1 MRPRG
6 EGRLTT
12 GAGTG
17 PGVLFVTAEPLAV
30 RMAGPGIRTLEL
42 ARALAADPRVGPVTV
57 GSLGA
62 VEISDP
68 DVRLVPVAGRDDLAR
83 LTSEVGSVVVQGDV
97 LGLHP
102 ELVGSALP
110 VVVDAYDPFHLEQLE
125 RTRGLP
131 DADRRAVV
139 RDCITALNVQLS
151 RADFVLCASD
161 RQRALWLG
169 HLAALGRLNPLTY
182 DRSPDLSDLLAV
194 VPFGTPLRRPERGD
208 RSRITAQFPLI
219 TDRDVLVVWGGGIY
233 EWLDA
238 ESLVR
243 AVAAAG
249 EQVPGLKLLFL
260 GTRHPVPGVQSAA
273 ASARAAAVES
283 GVLDRTVFFHEGWIP
298 YDERDRWLGTADLAA
313 TTHLDHLETEF
324 AYRTRVLDYFWCGL
338 PVISSSG
345 DELAEVIADAGAGEV
360 VEPGDVGALR
370 DALVRLASD
379 GDARRRAADASAEL
393 GGSMTWDVV
402 ARPLADFCANPRRS
416 PDLLLPAAE
425 RAQLGLV
432 DSHAQRGSL
441 RRRLRVALADGGPAL
456 VRRRLAARLERML
469 RRP

>member
-6 EGRLTT
+6 ERRLTRS
-12 GAGTG
+12 GSAG
-17 PGVLFVTAEPLAV
+17 PGVLFVTAEALAE
-30 RMAGPGIRTLEL
+30 RMAGPAIRTLEL

-57 GSLGA
+57 ASLA
-62 VEISDP
+62 SADLSDP
-68 DVRLVPVAGRDDLAR
+68 VVRVVAAPDREVLGRLVTG
-83 LTSEVGSVVVQGDV
+83 VGSVVVQGDV

-102 ELVGSALP
+102 ELLGSTVP

-131 DADRRAVV
+131 EAARRAVV
-139 RDCITALNVQLS
+139 RDCVTSLNVQLS
-151 RADFVLCASD
+151 RADFVLCASG

-169 HLAALGRLNPLTY
+169 HLAALGRVNPLTY
-182 DRSPDLSDLLAV
+182 DRSPDLSDLVAI
-194 VPFGTPLRRPERGD
+194 VPFGTPLRRPGQGD
-208 RSRITAQFPLI
+208 RSRVTEEFPAI
-219 TDRDVLVVWGGGIY
+219 TDEDVLVVWGGGIY

-249 EQVPGLKLLFL
+249 EEVPRLKLLFL
-260 GTRHPVPGVQSAA
+260 GTRHPVPGVESAA

-298 YDERDRWLGTADLAA
+298 YEERDRWLGSADIAA

-338 PVISSSG
+338 PVVSSSG
-345 DELAEVIADAGAGEV
+345 DELADVIAGAGAGAV
-360 VEPGDVGALR
+360 VDPGDVVALR
-370 DALVRLASD
+370 DALVDLAHD
-379 GDARRRAADASAEL
+379 EGARRRAAAASADL
-393 GGSMTWDVV
+393 GRAMTWDVV
-402 ARPLADFCANPRRS
+402 ARPLADFCADPRRA
-416 PDLLLPAAE
+416 PDLVLPAAE

-432 DSHAQRGSL
+432 DPRAQRGNLL
-441 RRRLRVALADGGPAL
+441 RRLQVALADGGPAL
-456 VRRRLAARLERML
+456 VGRRLTARVERVL